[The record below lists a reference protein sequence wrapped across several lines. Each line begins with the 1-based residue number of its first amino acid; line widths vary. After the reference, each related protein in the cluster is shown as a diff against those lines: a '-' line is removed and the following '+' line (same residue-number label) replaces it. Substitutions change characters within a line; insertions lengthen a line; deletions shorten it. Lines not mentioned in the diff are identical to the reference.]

1 LTQFLLQSL
10 GAHARA
16 AFASGNAR
24 IDRYFRETVSQHVK
38 RGYAACYVLVERNS
52 GALAGFYALSARGVP
67 LEDVALDLRKKLPRY
82 PSVPAVLIGWMGR
95 DLRFRRAGV
104 GALLLY
110 DAVSRIANVAAG
122 AHAICTDAID
132 DAVAAF

>member
-1 LTQFLLQSL
+1 M
-10 GAHARA
+10 A
-16 AFASGNAR
+16 
-24 IDRYFRETVSQHVK
+24 
-38 RGYAACYVLVERNS
+38 
-52 GALAGFYALSARGVP
+52 P
-67 LEDVALDLRKKLPRY
+67 DLRKKLPRY

-110 DAVSRIANVAAG
+110 DAVSRIANVPIG